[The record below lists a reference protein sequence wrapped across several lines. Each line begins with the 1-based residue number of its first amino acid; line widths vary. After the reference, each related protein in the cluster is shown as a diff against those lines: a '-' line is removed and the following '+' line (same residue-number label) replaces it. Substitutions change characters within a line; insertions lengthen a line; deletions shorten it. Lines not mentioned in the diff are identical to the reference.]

1 MSAREENTNPGE
13 CESRLQR
20 LLALIGDWRL
30 IAPAVFLVLLEVF
43 LETGIYG
50 AFMLEKHSYASNI
63 RKNVSIIENSS
74 VQANALILGTSV
86 AYQGLN
92 VGLLNA
98 ELERR
103 QTGIVTQSAAC
114 EGCMLQTQH
123 MLYLMLK
130 DRWPDMNTV
139 VHIADTTLSSKA
151 RYEYDVANGSMMAQ
165 FDRGTALEL
174 LELHEFKLGYREY
187 LYFYLRLATY
197 QQDLRAFVLDPF
209 RRIRTIGERLREPHR
224 EYTHTNDNLY
234 SYGAF
239 SASGDL
245 RACANNAAA
254 GIDDSGQPVPEK
266 QDGEDFNSQI
276 HRTDRHHRNAVRV
289 TCHIAD
295 LEKNHVPAGENQWRD
310 LYFRRLEKMY
320 AEIYADGRRVVTII
334 PPYSDLILH
343 ANTDRRIARWR
354 ERIAG
359 MAAEHGREYAFIDMR
374 RSIGSFDQPVGR
386 KYFYDV
392 LHLNTD
398 GAKTW
403 TRRVAEHLPA
413 ARELILLL
421 LDRGRQLSDCARDV
435 RAPGSAPRTDAH
447 GHRCQRL
454 QSVSV

>member
-1 MSAREENTNPGE
+1 MSASEEHANPAKS
-13 CESRLQR
+13 ESRLQR
-20 LLALIGDWRL
+20 LLALISDWRL
-30 IAPAVFLVLLEVF
+30 IVPALFLVLLEAF

-63 RKNVSIIENSS
+63 RKNVSIIEDSS
-74 VQANALILGTSV
+74 IQANALILGTSV
-86 AYQGLN
+86 AYQGLD
-92 VGLLNA
+92 VPLLNA

-123 MLYLMLK
+123 MLYRMLK
-130 DRWPDMNTV
+130 DRWPNMNTV
-139 VHIADTTLSSKA
+139 IHIADTTLSSKA

-165 FDRGTALEL
+165 FDRGTALDL
-174 LELHEFKLGYREY
+174 LKLHEFKLGYHEY

-197 QQDLRAFVLDPF
+197 QQDLRAFVLDPL
-209 RRIRTIGERLREPHR
+209 RRIRTIGERLRAPHR

-239 SASGDL
+239 SASGNL
-245 RACANNAAA
+245 RACANNAGA
-254 GIDDSGQPVPEK
+254 GVDDSGQPVPEK
-266 QDGEDFNSQI
+266 QDGEEFDPRV
-276 HRTDRHHRNAVRV
+276 HKTDRHHRNAVHV

-295 LEKNHVPAGENQWRD
+295 LEKNRVPAGENQWRD

-343 ANTDRRIARWR
+343 ANTDERIARWR

-359 MAAEHGREYAFIDMR
+359 LATKHGREYAFIDMR
-374 RSIGSFDQPVGR
+374 RSIGSFDQPAGR

-392 LHLNTD
+392 LHLNTT

-403 TRRVAEHLPA
+403 TRRVAEDLATERDFILQPRRTPT
-413 ARELILLL
+413 AR
-421 LDRGRQLSDCARDV
+421 
-435 RAPGSAPRTDAH
+435 
-447 GHRCQRL
+447 
-454 QSVSV
+454 